1 MKVLSAL
8 SLSEVIKKN
17 NAWNITRLVD
27 GSFVSSTQRPSILY
41 IEDCRIFVLLK
52 LCYLYERRKCI
63 NGLKKITEFAFESQ
77 NILIFQV
84 LSLLYFKQHKVSFK
98 LLKFEQKK
106 LSFFLSPSLKF
117 TNRYCHSGGAVGGP
131 L

>member
-1 MKVLSAL
+1 MKVLRAL

-27 GSFVSSTQRPSILY
+27 GSFVPSTQRPSILY

-63 NGLKKITEFAFESQ
+63 YGLKRITEFAFESQ

-84 LSLLYFKQHKVSFK
+84 LPLLYFKQHKVFPLT
-98 LLKFEQKK
+98 LLTLSQKNY
-106 LSFFLSPSLKF
+106 LFYP
-117 TNRYCHSGGAVGGP
+117 RA
-131 L
+131 